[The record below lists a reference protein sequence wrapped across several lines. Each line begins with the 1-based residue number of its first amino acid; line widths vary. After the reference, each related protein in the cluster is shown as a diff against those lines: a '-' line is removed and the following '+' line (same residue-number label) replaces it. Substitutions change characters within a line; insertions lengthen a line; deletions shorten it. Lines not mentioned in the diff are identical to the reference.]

1 MIQNLGC
8 ARLTTCLNE
17 HIIYVLLNKQ
27 ELKLAKVATEKK
39 TRVTKKQVIAHR
51 TRAVKDTS
59 PTWEGCESWDGD
71 KFHKHF
77 RNAMDYYRLES
88 DIKTYKPV
96 VVRWMESVSCAKAD
110 IAAFK
115 KVKDSR
121 VGTTMG
127 AVAACLNRGMQPQR
141 ADFNQGRDTTAWLR
155 AEIVKV
161 LNEGKNDIDPDV
173 TAAEK
178 EAAKADVYTPSI
190 QERVRDAAMR
200 MTEEIENAIESFQTD
215 AEAFDPKAFK
225 MLNLLKAVEAK
236 AAHARIIKEF
246 YSKDLAEL
254 EELAS
259 GKADEQLKE
268 GYSHRSKKQ
277 IKNLI
282 AFYQEI
288 MAACTMLAQEAKVN
302 RAPRAKKAVPA
313 EKIVA
318 KLKYMKTNEPLKLVS
333 VNPADIIGASEL
345 WIFNT
350 KTRKLGKYVAAEFQ
364 TLSVKGTTITGF
376 DEFKSI
382 QKTIRKPE
390 EKLKEFKAANKVA
403 LRKFMDDIN
412 ATDTK
417 MNGRINEE
425 TILLKVV

>member
-1 MIQNLGC
+1 M
-8 ARLTTCLNE
+8 AT
-17 HIIYVLLNKQ
+17 KAP
-27 ELKLAKVATEKK
+27 AKKS
-39 TRVTKKQVIAHR
+39 RITKKQVTAHR
-51 TRAVKDTS
+51 TRAVKDHS
-59 PTWEGCESWDGD
+59 PVWEGCETWDAD
-71 KFHKHF
+71 TFHRFFK
-77 RNAMDYYRLES
+77 RAMDYYRLES
-88 DIKTYKPV
+88 DIKTYKPAV
-96 VVRWMESVSCAKAD
+96 AKWMESVGCTKAD
-110 IAAFK
+110 ITAFK

-127 AVAACLNRGMQPQR
+127 AVACCLNRGMTPQR
-141 ADFNQGRDTTAWLR
+141 ADFNNGRDTAAWLR

-161 LNEGKNDIDPDV
+161 ISAGKDDIDEV
-173 TAAEK
+173 EAKAI
-178 EAAKADVYTPSI
+178 EAAKPAVYTPSI
-190 QERVRDAAMR
+190 QERVRDAAYR
-200 MTEEIENAIESFQTD
+200 MTEEIENAIESFQAD
-215 AEAFDPKAFK
+215 AENFDPKAFK
-225 MLNLLKAVEAK
+225 MLNMLKAVEAK

-259 GKADEQLKE
+259 GNGDEQLKE
-268 GYSHRSKKQ
+268 GYSHRSRKQ

-282 AFYQEI
+282 IFYQEI

-333 VNPADIIGASEL
+333 INPADIIGAGEL

-350 KTRKLGKYVAAEFQ
+350 KTRKLGKYIAAEFN
-364 TLSVKGTTITGF
+364 TLGVKGTTITGF
-376 DEFKSI
+376 NEHTSV

-390 EKLKEFKAANKVA
+390 EKLKEFKAAGKVQ
-403 LRKFMDDIN
+403 LRKFLDDVN

-417 MNGRINEE
+417 MNGRINED
-425 TILLKVV
+425 TILLKVA

>member
-1 MIQNLGC
+1 M
-8 ARLTTCLNE
+8 AT
-17 HIIYVLLNKQ
+17 KAP
-27 ELKLAKVATEKK
+27 AKKS
-39 TRVTKKQVIAHR
+39 RITKKQVTAHR
-51 TRAVKDTS
+51 TRAIKDHS
-59 PTWEGCESWDGD
+59 PVWEGCETWDAD
-71 KFHKHF
+71 TFHRHF
-77 RNAMDYYRLES
+77 KRAMDYYRLES
-88 DIKTYKPV
+88 DIKTYKPAV
-96 VVRWMESVSCAKAD
+96 AKWMESVGCTKAD
-110 IAAFK
+110 ITAFK

-127 AVAACLNRGMQPQR
+127 AVACCLNRGMTPQR
-141 ADFNQGRDTTAWLR
+141 ADFNNGRDTAAWLR

-161 LNEGKNDIDPDV
+161 ISAGKDDIDEV
-173 TAAEK
+173 EAKAI
-178 EAAKADVYTPSI
+178 EAAKPAVYTPSI
-190 QERVRDAAMR
+190 QERVREAAYR

-215 AEAFDPKAFK
+215 PENFDPKAFK
-225 MLNLLKAVEAK
+225 VLNLLKAVEAK
-236 AAHARIIKEF
+236 AAHTRIIKEF
-246 YSKDLAEL
+246 YSKDLSEL

-259 GKADEQLKE
+259 GNADEQLKE

-282 AFYQEI
+282 AFYQEV
-288 MAACTMLAQEAKVN
+288 MAACTMLGQEAKVN
-302 RAPRAKKAVPA
+302 RKPRAKKAVPT

-318 KLKYMKTNEPLKLVS
+318 KLKYKKTDEPLKLVS
-333 VNPADIIGASEL
+333 INPADIIGTGEL

-364 TLSVKGTTITGF
+364 TLGVKGTTITGF

-403 LRKFMDDIN
+403 LRKFLDDIN

-417 MNGRINEE
+417 MNGRINED
-425 TILLKVV
+425 TILLKVQ

>member
-1 MIQNLGC
+1 M
-8 ARLTTCLNE
+8 
-17 HIIYVLLNKQ
+17 
-27 ELKLAKVATEKK
+27 AKTATK

-96 VVRWMESVSCAKAD
+96 VVKWMESTGCAKSD
-110 IAAFK
+110 IVAFK
-115 KVKDSR
+115 KLKDSR
-121 VGTTMG
+121 IGTTMG
-127 AVAACLNRGMQPQR
+127 AVAACLNRGMQSQR
-141 ADFNQGRDTTAWLR
+141 ADFNQGRDTAAWLR

-161 LNEGKNDIDPDV
+161 LAEGKDDIDPDV
-173 TAAEK
+173 LAAEK
-178 EAAKADVYTPSI
+178 EASKKDVYTPSI
-190 QERVRDAAMR
+190 QERVRESAMR

-215 AEAFDPKAFK
+215 AENFDPKAFK
-225 MLNLLKAVEAK
+225 VLNLLKAVEAK

-246 YSKDLAEL
+246 YAGDLAEL

-259 GKADEQLKE
+259 GKGDEQLRE

-282 AFYQEI
+282 AFYQEV

-333 VNPADIIGASEL
+333 INPADILRAKEL
-345 WIFNT
+345 WVFNT
-350 KTRKLGKYVAAEFQ
+350 KTRKLGRYVAKEYAE
-364 TLSVKGTTITGF
+364 LGVKGTTITGF
-376 DEFKSI
+376 DENASI

-390 EKLKEFKAANKVA
+390 EKLKEFKAAGKVQ
-403 LRKFMDDIN
+403 LRKFLDEIN

-425 TILLKVV
+425 TILLKVA

>member
-1 MIQNLGC
+1 M
-8 ARLTTCLNE
+8 
-17 HIIYVLLNKQ
+17 
-27 ELKLAKVATEKK
+27 ATKAPVKK
-39 TRVTKKQVIAHR
+39 SRITKKQVTAHR
-51 TRAVKDTS
+51 TRAVKDHS
-59 PTWEGCESWDGD
+59 PVWEGCETWDAD
-71 KFHKHF
+71 TFHRFFK
-77 RNAMDYYRLES
+77 RAMDYYRLES
-88 DIKTYKPV
+88 DIKTYKPAV
-96 VVRWMESVSCAKAD
+96 AKWMETVGCTKAD
-110 IAAFK
+110 ITAFK

-127 AVAACLNRGMQPQR
+127 AVACCLNRGMTPQR
-141 ADFNQGRDTTAWLR
+141 ADFNNGRDSAAWLR
-155 AEIVKV
+155 NEIVKV
-161 LNEGKNDIDPDV
+161 LAEGKNDIDPDV

-190 QERVRDAAMR
+190 QERVREAAYR
-200 MTEEIENAIESFQTD
+200 MTEEIENAIESFQAD

-225 MLNLLKAVEAK
+225 VLNLLKAVEAK

-254 EELAS
+254 EELAGGS
-259 GKADEQLKE
+259 ADEQLKE
-268 GYSHRSKKQ
+268 GYSHRSRKQ

-318 KLKYMKTNEPLKLVS
+318 KLKYKKTDEPLKLVS
-333 VNPADIIGASEL
+333 INPADIIGTSEL

-350 KTRKLGKYVAAEFQ
+350 KTRKLGKYVAAEYL
-364 TLSVKGTTITGF
+364 TLSVKGTSIVGF
-376 DEFKSI
+376 NENTSV

-390 EKLKEFKAANKVA
+390 EKLKEFKAAGKVQ
-403 LRKFMDDIN
+403 LRKFLEDIN

-425 TILLKVV
+425 TILLKVQ